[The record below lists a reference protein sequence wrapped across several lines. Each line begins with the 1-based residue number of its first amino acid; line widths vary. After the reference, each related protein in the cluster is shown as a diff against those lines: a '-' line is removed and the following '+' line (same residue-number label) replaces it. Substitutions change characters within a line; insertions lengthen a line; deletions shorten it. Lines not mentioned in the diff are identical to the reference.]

1 MLPIMMKLTLAL
13 FLALLL
19 GCNST
24 TKPRYAD
31 ALLPAHRGESH
42 DAPENT
48 MAAYELAWKN
58 GEKIIET
65 DIHLTK
71 DGHVVIC
78 HDVDTFRTSTEK
90 KKLVIKNSTLA
101 EIQKLDVGAWKGPQF
116 TGQVCPTLKQLYDAM
131 PPGTSCLTEIK
142 SGIDVVPAFVE
153 IVKASGK
160 GPDQIIVIS
169 FKPDALEA
177 SKRALPNYKHYLLAN
192 HKKDKQGQFLP
203 TPNVDEWIAT
213 AKRIGADGLDL
224 KAEDPLNESAC
235 KKILASGLE
244 LHVWTIDDPTL
255 AKRYLDWG
263 AQSITTNRP
272 SWLRQELAKFDRN

>member
-1 MLPIMMKLTLAL
+1 MLK
-13 FLALLL
+13 FLAALSLSLIL

-24 TKPRYAD
+24 AKPRYAD
-31 ALLPAHRGESH
+31 AKFPAHRGESH

-78 HDVDTFRTSTEK
+78 HDVDTLRTSTEK
-90 KKLVIKNSTLA
+90 KKLVIKDSTLA

-116 TGQVCPTLKQLYDAM
+116 AGQTCPTLKQLFDAM

-142 SGIDVVPAFVE
+142 SGIDVVPAFVD
-153 IVKASGK
+153 IVKSSRK

-177 SKRALPNYKHYLLAN
+177 SKRALPNYKHYFLAN
-192 HKKDKQGQFLP
+192 HKKDKQGNFLP
-203 TPNVDEWIAT
+203 APNVDEWIST
-213 AKRIGADGLDL
+213 AKRVGADGLDL
-224 KAEDPLNESAC
+224 KAEDPLTESAC
-235 KKILASGLE
+235 KRILASGLE
-244 LHVWTIDDPTL
+244 LHVWTIDHPTL

-263 AQSITTNRP
+263 AESITTNRP
-272 SWLRQELAKFDRN
+272 SWLRQQLAKFDRN